1 MKFVKYLVVLSFVLC
16 AFANNSNAQA
26 NVAFL
31 ATGSSALFNELGQA
45 AFNLGGGTATGCLW
59 TASGNAALALVT
71 DNRSG
76 VVTETGSMW
85 VAWTT
90 GGGSGTCAAPAGAYN
105 IYAMMSLDSVIGDRC
120 YFEVDTGV
128 GGLNAGPGCILTFTP
143 GSTAGANKICYP
155 QPVGSC
161 TSFLDNSTIP
171 SAVATALNGK
181 HVFVAATDIRPEDA
195 KFASLRMFT
204 TCGTPV
210 FRQPF
215 DQGLRQVYGLG
226 YQTSTTGVGTTISSF
241 YGGSFH
247 VLDFNITGND
257 PINTTQSVPAYT
269 VTTVGAQPIIVVV
282 HGPNIMA
289 ASEINGFTLSQFLE
303 GVAGRTTDLAGPT
316 VTAAV
321 TTLVREP
328 LSGTYNTME
337 FSIPNSS
344 QFHVSQD
351 DFNCSGTGVA
361 SNPMHLQSTNGVL
374 IGGNPAVRNRV
385 IGTSQMVSTLQGAT
399 TDTIGYFFWSQGNA
413 SAFTA
418 ANGKYLTVNGVDP
431 LQSYP
436 YAFGGTNQC
445 TLTGQ
450 GPNTYDGI
458 IPGADAAHQVCNVSF
473 KSVNSG
479 DYPVWSA
486 LRLVSQSP
494 TPAGVTALVAA
505 AQTLNSTAH
514 DFITLANLNVWHS
527 HFSLPAINVNV
538 QANGPTINPLTAGDL
553 CATGGALA
561 ESGGDVGG
569 ANVPKQMNLDFCSD
583 FASVTGLINKVN

>member
-16 AFANNSNAQA
+16 AFASNSNAQA
-26 NVAFL
+26 NLAFL

-45 AFNLGGGTATGCLW
+45 AFTVGNVAPAAGCLW
-59 TASGNAALALVT
+59 TAAGNSAIALVS
-71 DNRSG
+71 DNRTGSAI
-76 VVTETGSMW
+76 TETGNMW

-90 GGGSGTCAAPAGAYN
+90 GGTGGTCAAPIGSYN
-105 IYAMMSLDSVIGDRC
+105 VYAMMSLDSVIGDRC
-120 YFEVDTGV
+120 YFEVDPGV
-128 GGLNAGPGCILTFTP
+128 SGVNAGPGCILTFTP
-143 GSTAGANKICYP
+143 GSTAGASVICYP
-155 QPVGSC
+155 RPVASC

-171 SAVATALNGK
+171 SAIATLLNGK

-226 YQTSTTGVGTTISSF
+226 YQTGVTGVGTTISSF

-257 PINTTQSVPAYT
+257 PINTTQAVPAYT
-269 VTTVGAQPIIVVV
+269 VATVGAQPVIVVV
-282 HGPNIMA
+282 NGPNIKA
-289 ASEINGFTLSQFLE
+289 ASDINGFTLSQFLE
-303 GVAGRTTDLAGPT
+303 GVAGRTTDLFG
-316 VTAAV
+316 VTGTPAAV
-321 TTLVREP
+321 TTLLREP

-351 DFNCSGTGVA
+351 DANCSGTGVA

-385 IGTSQMVSTLQGAT
+385 IGTGQMVSTIQGAT

-413 SAFTA
+413 AAFTA
-418 ANGKYLTVNGVDP
+418 LNGKYLTVNGVDP
-431 LQSYP
+431 LLNAY
-436 YAFGGTNQC
+436 T
-445 TLTGQ
+445 
-450 GPNTYDGI
+450 DGL
-458 IPGADAAHQVCNVSF
+458 IPGIDTTTHSINNVTF
-473 KSVNSG
+473 KWLNLG
-479 DYPVWSA
+479 DYPLWSA

-494 TPAGVTALVAA
+494 TPAGVTALVNAV
-505 AQTLNSTAH
+505 QTLNSTQH
-514 DFITLANLNVWHS
+514 DFITLANLNVTHS
-527 HFSLPAINVNV
+527 HFSLPAINANV
-538 QANGPTINPLTAGDL
+538 QANGATLNPATPNDL
-553 CATGGALA
+553 CNPAGGALA

-569 ANVPKQMNLDFCSD
+569 ANVPKQMNFDFCSD
-583 FASVTGLINKVN
+583 FSNPTGLINKVN